1 MRPRFIIAGAFILM
15 LFFSLGCQKINLS
28 WPSKKSQKEKPAPVA
43 AEVKGTI
50 VAKVNNIPVT
60 LEDLNA
66 EIEAYN
72 ALMTE
77 NDRPE
82 AKITTREQKV
92 DYLKNELVRRTILYQ
107 EALDRGIDRNP
118 QVLETLEK
126 SKRELL
132 VIELLRQ
139 EAQKI
144 EVSSREIEDYYN
156 TYKEQLKE
164 PEERQI
170 REIVVANEQ
179 EATDIMIQL
188 LQGADFATLARQRS
202 KSASSANGGD
212 MGFVKRGVRSA
223 QFDNEAFS
231 EGLDV
236 GKISKIFRG
245 SDGWYILK
253 LEAKRGGKQRSLSEM
268 WDDIKKGLTFL
279 KQQKSIE
286 DLIGK
291 LSRESKIEIY
301 EGVIK

>member
-1 MRPRFIIAGAFILM
+1 MRHRFITVGVYVFMFFI
-15 LFFSLGCQKINLS
+15 STACDKINL
-28 WPSKKSQKEKPAPVA
+28 PLFGKDSKKKKPVSVV
-43 AEVKGTI
+43 EVKGTV
-50 VAKVNNIPVT
+50 VAKINNIPVT
-60 LEDLNA
+60 LEDLSA

-72 ALMTE
+72 ELMAA

-82 AKITTREQKV
+82 AKITTREQKI
-92 DYLKNELVRRTILYQ
+92 DYLKNELMRRTMLYQ
-107 EALDRGIDRNP
+107 EALDRGLDRNSE
-118 QVLETLEK
+118 VLKTLEK

-144 EVSSREIEDYYN
+144 EVNSREIEDYYN

-188 LQGADFATLARQRS
+188 LQGGDFATLARQRS
-202 KSASSANGGD
+202 KSSSSANGGD
-212 MGFVKRGVRSA
+212 LGFIKRGVKSA

-231 EGLDV
+231 DGLDV
-236 GKISKIFRG
+236 GRISKIFRG
-245 SDGWYILK
+245 PDGWYILK
-253 LEAKRGGKQRSLSEM
+253 LEAKRGGKQRSLTEM

-279 KQQKSIE
+279 KQQKTIE
-286 DLIGK
+286 ELIGK
-291 LSRESKIEIY
+291 LSRESKIEVY